1 MRSRGRGAG
10 TFNIPR
16 HKPESVGASES
27 PFSQLKQNKQ
37 SSSPSP
43 SPSPFGG
50 QTSRQQSP
58 FGLGGAGGAGGDA
71 SWAPSFGGSA
81 SVVDKSR
88 DPRKQAAPISNGAKS
103 SDVPV
108 EDTAVLNSYNERY
121 EQVGLHSWFVV
132 DNV

>member
-10 TFNIPR
+10 TFNMPR

-37 SSSPSP
+37 S
-43 SPSPFGG
+43 PSPFGG
-50 QTSRQQSP
+50 QPSRQQSP
-58 FGLGGAGGAGGDA
+58 FGLSGAGGAGGDA
-71 SWAPSFGGSA
+71 SWAPSSGGSA

-88 DPRKQAAPISNGAKS
+88 DPRKQAAPISNGARS

-121 EQVGLHSWFVV
+121 EQVGLYSWFGV